1 MSVPKEGADM
11 GPKIARMLNCI
22 DPLTPDQLVTRVQ
35 FARAELAD
43 MCGFEHDYDR
53 KRAALVEY
61 ERRLALYGWA
71 VPDVTP

>member
-1 MSVPKEGADM
+1 MSVPKEGANM
-11 GPKIARMLNCI
+11 ARI
-22 DPLTPDQLVTRVQ
+22 DPLAPEQLVTRVQ
-35 FARAELAD
+35 FARAELAA